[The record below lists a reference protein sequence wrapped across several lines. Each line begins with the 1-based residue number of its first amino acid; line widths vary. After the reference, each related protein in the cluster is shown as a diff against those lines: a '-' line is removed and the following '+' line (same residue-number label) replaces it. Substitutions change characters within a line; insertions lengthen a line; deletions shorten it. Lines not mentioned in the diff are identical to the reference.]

1 MAVTRRTLAY
11 GLTANVVVL
20 GVVSLFTDISSEMIL
35 PILPF
40 FLTQVL
46 LANALI
52 LGLVEGLS
60 ESVVSFMKIF
70 SGRLS
75 DAAGKRKRFVATG
88 YGLSTAMK
96 VLFPFAGSWPEFL
109 GMRVLERTGKG
120 IRDAPRDALLTEST
134 PAETRGKAF
143 GFHRS
148 MDTSGAIAGPIVT
161 LVLLTTVGAAMTVE
175 GSYRMILFLA
185 AIPAVISVLIVMFVK
200 EPARE
205 PSPAKPLRIT
215 FRGIPRPL
223 LVFIGIASLFSLA
236 DFSYAFLLLR
246 AVQQSATQQ
255 AIVQAILLYVLFNIV
270 YAANAFPAGILS
282 DRVGRKPVVLVG
294 YVLFVAMAV
303 LLAVSVELIVL
314 IVMFVKE
321 PTREPS
327 PPKPLRVT
335 FRGVPRPLLVFIG
348 IASLFSLAD
357 FSYAFLLLRAVP
369 QSGTQQA
376 IVQAILLYV
385 LFNIVYAANAFPA
398 GILSDRVG
406 RKPVVLVGYVLFV
419 AMAVLLAV
427 STELIVLIV
436 GFVLYGLAYG
446 MAEGTQRALVADFAP
461 PEIKATVLGAYH
473 TSVGVVKLASGLV
486 AGFLWVAV
494 SPSATF
500 AFGAV
505 LASASAVALSL
516 WHPTVTS

>member
-1 MAVTRRTLAY
+1 MAVTRRNLAY

-46 LANALI
+46 LANVLI

-75 DAAGKRKRFVATG
+75 DVAGKRKRFVATG

-96 VLFPFAGSWPEFL
+96 VLFPFAQSWPEFL

-134 PAETRGKAF
+134 PAEPRGKAF

-161 LVLLTTVGAAMTVE
+161 LLLLTTVGAT
-175 GSYRMILFLA
+175 YRMVLLLA

-205 PSPAKPLRIT
+205 PSPAKPLRVT

-223 LVFIGIASLFSLA
+223 LLFSGIASLFSLA
-236 DFSYAFLLLR
+236 DFSYAFLLL

-294 YVLFVAMAV
+294 YVLFV
-303 LLAVSVELIVL
+303 
-314 IVMFVKE
+314 
-321 PTREPS
+321 
-327 PPKPLRVT
+327 
-335 FRGVPRPLLVFIG
+335 G
-348 IASLFSLAD
+348 
-357 FSYAFLLLRAVP
+357 
-369 QSGTQQA
+369 
-376 IVQAILLYV
+376 
-385 LFNIVYAANAFPA
+385 
-398 GILSDRVG
+398 
-406 RKPVVLVGYVLFV
+406 
-419 AMAVLLAV
+419 MAVLLAV
-427 STELIVLIV
+427 STALIVLIV

-516 WHPTVTS
+516 WHPTVTF

>member
-1 MAVTRRTLAY
+1 MVANRRTIAY

-46 LANALI
+46 LANVLI
-52 LGLVEGLS
+52 VGLVEGLS
-60 ESVVSFMKIF
+60 DSVVSFMKIF
-70 SGRLS
+70 AGRLS

-96 VLFPFAGSWPEFL
+96 VLFPFAQSWPEFL
-109 GMRVLERTGKG
+109 GIRVLERTGKG

-148 MDTSGAIAGPIVT
+148 MDTSGAIAGPIIT

-175 GSYRMILFLA
+175 ASYRTVLLLA

-205 PSPAKPLRIT
+205 PSP
-215 FRGIPRPL
+215 
-223 LVFIGIASLFSLA
+223 
-236 DFSYAFLLLR
+236 
-246 AVQQSATQQ
+246 
-255 AIVQAILLYVLFNIV
+255 
-270 YAANAFPAGILS
+270 
-282 DRVGRKPVVLVG
+282 
-294 YVLFVAMAV
+294 
-303 LLAVSVELIVL
+303 
-314 IVMFVKE
+314 
-321 PTREPS
+321 
-327 PPKPLRVT
+327 PKPLRVT
-335 FRGVPRPLLVFIG
+335 FRGIPRPLLVFIG

-376 IVQAILLYV
+376 IAQAILLYV

-427 STELIVLIV
+427 STALIVLIV

-505 LASASAVALSL
+505 LASAAAVALSL
-516 WHPTVTS
+516 WHPTVRS